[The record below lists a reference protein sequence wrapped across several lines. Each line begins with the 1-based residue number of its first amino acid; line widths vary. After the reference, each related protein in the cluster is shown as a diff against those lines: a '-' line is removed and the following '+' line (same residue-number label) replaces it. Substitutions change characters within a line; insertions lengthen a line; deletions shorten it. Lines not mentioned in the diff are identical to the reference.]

1 MPMKVAVALAAA
13 SALATTSANAA
24 LVFSETFDD
33 GAMRG
38 WVASADEK
46 YAGTWLISGDCV
58 SEDANLLW
66 LSFGVRVPDDE
77 FACACAAREWVA

>member
-46 YAGTWLISGDCV
+46 YAGTWLSSGV
-58 SEDANLLW
+58 
-66 LSFGVRVPDDE
+66 
-77 FACACAAREWVA
+77 

>member
-24 LVFSETFDD
+24 LVFSETFDNGD
-33 GAMRG
+33 MRG

-46 YAGTWLISGDCV
+46 YAGTWLSSGD
-58 SEDANLLW
+58 
-66 LSFGVRVPDDE
+66 
-77 FACACAAREWVA
+77 